1 MCPGI
6 GGLLVWLRS
15 CRLHAEQNFVKLLVS
30 HMVILCAKWDAAEGK
45 LETIA
50 QGLANTRSEAMFKEF
65 GAPFQLRRVCKRLV
79 QTLEENGRN
88 TKFGLFTWRLKSQD
102 PQVYLNIYQNIWEA
116 AFNITN
122 DTDPDFIFARHIL
135 FIAHRLTKEH
145 SVKTSKKFCSVH
157 DQEIVLLTGSD
168 IMACLAAIQAH
179 IVHSSFVFLKELGG
193 NMVRDSQWAGRPLH
207 EKSDSGHLE
216 TIQRTVGPRL
226 KHHW

>member
-1 MCPGI
+1 MDEGLKKFVDEELTNPMYEGLSFAELHDEENPDRKKLAAKLRKIIREKHSYRVGHGFVHPGI

-15 CRLHAEQNFVKLLVS
+15 CRLHAEQNFVKLLVG

-50 QGLANTRSEAMFKEF
+50 QGLANTRSEAMLKEF
-65 GAPFQLRRVCKRLV
+65 GAPFQLRQVCKRLV

-122 DTDPDFIFARHIL
+122 DTDPDFTMTH
-135 FIAHRLTKEH
+135 TVH
-145 SVKTSKKFCSVH
+145 STPTHKRAQHEDFQK
-157 DQEIVLLTGSD
+157 VLLCS
-168 IMACLAAIQAH
+168 
-179 IVHSSFVFLKELGG
+179 
-193 NMVRDSQWAGRPLH
+193 W
-207 EKSDSGHLE
+207 
-216 TIQRTVGPRL
+216 PRNCIAYW
-226 KHHW
+226 K